1 MSDALIEFVVTGGV
15 ARITLNRPDKMNSFI
30 APMHAALRD
39 ALETIQN
46 DTAIRVLVI
55 TGAGRAFCAGQDLA
69 DDEMQFVPGE
79 PPPDLGRVVERYYK
93 PLVMQLNRLRV
104 PTIAAVNGVAA
115 GAGASIAMAC
125 DLVIASDK
133 ASFLIPFSKI
143 GLIPDTG
150 ASWHLPRA
158 VGQARAMGLA
168 LTARKLSAQQAADW
182 GLIWETV
189 AADAFEA
196 HVTEVAEQL
205 AIMPT
210 RALVETR
217 EAIKSAGDRTLEA
230 HLSFEAEMMARLG
243 RSDDYIEGVA
253 AFLEKR
259 TPNFKGL

>member
-1 MSDALIEFVVTGGV
+1 MSDALIEFAVTGGV

-46 DTAIRVLVI
+46 DTAIRVLVL

-69 DDEMQFVPGE
+69 DEEMQFVPGE

-150 ASWHLPRA
+150 ASWPSSCHGA
-158 VGQARAMGLA
+158 GAD
-168 LTARKLSAQQAADW
+168 SAQ
-182 GLIWETV
+182 IE
-189 AADAFEA
+189 
-196 HVTEVAEQL
+196 
-205 AIMPT
+205 
-210 RALVETR
+210 RATSR
-217 EAIKSAGDRTLEA
+217 
-230 HLSFEAEMMARLG
+230 RLG
-243 RSDDYIEGVA
+243 PHLGDCCRRCVRGSRHRSRRATRDHAHEGIGRDPRGYQVS
-253 AFLEKR
+253 
-259 TPNFKGL
+259 G